1 MGFKFSSFAA
11 GALKTLAGTVKEQ
24 SDTADADA
32 KRYIEAGVA
41 EGRAAN
47 KSYRAT
53 NKRLRDLGNQLDQR
67 GLDSNQIKLVLKGGE
82 ASATSFITAADKA
95 IGLDPKAD
103 IAGWVNV
110 AGKPSSTSWQDYITG
125 SIQGTPDKAASQMN
139 YTAPKSNSI
148 MGSMFGSNTGTGS
161 GRLAKQSAKIG
172 NAMGIDVA
180 STIAAGA
187 GNYSYDASMQVSGS
201 IRMEDKASSLA
212 YRTAVE
218 SNRFM
223 METNPLRL
231 VQLQNTIAN
240 MAAGEE
246 RAALQAEYAA
256 ANETVNKL
264 KRIAETTALEWR
276 IDNDVDITVLKDT
289 VAKAEAS
296 MREAGT
302 PSSYEKGII
311 LMSDKLATELAKGDA
326 KDQELVDFYT
336 KSKDRY
342 TSEYLALRSS
352 VSNASASVSY
362 STYNNMFNNI
372 FSEELAKVQPGGS
385 ASWVS
390 TPNGAGGVSINWVGK
405 YSKEAYDA
413 YAGARAKATQ
423 RFLDATE
430 SLSAGPMRDTVLKL
444 VNNYEAVAQNEID
457 TLVNG
462 GLTAAEYIE
471 QGFVAWTG
479 NEMQVDPN
487 KKYVVSNKNKETQ
500 VVSSSLVL
508 GSVLI
513 KGGKA
518 VPKIEEKVIKVKPVR
533 PGIMSNPTTK

>member
-231 VQLQNTIAN
+231 TQLKNTIVN

-276 IDNDVDITVLKDT
+276 IDNDVDITMLKAN
-289 VAKAEAS
+289 VATAEAT